1 MVKEIFS
8 IVNMANQDGCFD
20 LQFRK
25 DTRHERT
32 NSPTYYRWKVQ
43 FVVTGLANSIKV
55 MEKISKELGCGLVS
69 SSKGQARFSVQKIDD
84 IVDVVIPYFRKNAL
98 AGNKKQDFSLWSKAV
113 EIIYRNKGKQLAAWQ
128 KSDLLQLI
136 EIQKTS
142 AKYKTRAREPKWL
155 EMAQTLARTI

>member
-8 IVNMANQDGCFD
+8 IVNIANQDGCFD

-32 NSPTYYRWKVQ
+32 NSPTYYRWKAQ
-43 FVVTGLANSIKV
+43 FVITTSAANKNSMDKIAKELKCGAV
-55 MEKISKELGCGLVS
+55 SISKD
-69 SSKGQARFSVQKIDD
+69 QARFSVQKIDD
-84 IVDVVIPYFRKNAL
+84 IIGVVIPYFNKNSL
-98 AGNKKQDFSLWSKAV
+98 AGNKKQDFNLWAKGV
-113 EIIYRNKGKQLAAWQ
+113 DVIYKNKGKHLASWK

-142 AKYKTRAREPKWL
+142 AKYKTKSREPKWL
-155 EMAQTLARTI
+155 EMAQAFAKTI